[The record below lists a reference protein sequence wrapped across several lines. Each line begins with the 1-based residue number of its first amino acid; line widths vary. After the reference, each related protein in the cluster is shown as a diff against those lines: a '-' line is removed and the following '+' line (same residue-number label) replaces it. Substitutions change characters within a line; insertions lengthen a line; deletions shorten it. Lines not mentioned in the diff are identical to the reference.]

1 MSRPWTTKRLTDAA
15 WRALELARRGLP
27 LDHDLEGDRIK
38 WGGRLQVIL
47 NLRNHGLVDDENN
60 ITQAGLDAFIP
71 MPVKKRPD
79 NRNKHRR
86 DRCFACSSR
95 SCYLRYYT
103 GDGSFDEVAC
113 RAHETALHDR
123 VIDMDEHTIV
133 EEASGRYRVR
143 RASKAGCCPG
153 ATD

>member
-1 MSRPWTTKRLTDAA
+1 MPRGEPSSLPG
-15 WRALELARRGLP
+15 EGLP
-27 LDHDLEGDRIK
+27 LDHDLEGDRIQ

-71 MPVKKRPD
+71 SQSRKRPD
-79 NRNKHRR
+79 NRNNT
-86 DRCFACSSR
+86 DETGAFACSSR

-143 RASKAGCCPG
+143 RASRAGCCPG